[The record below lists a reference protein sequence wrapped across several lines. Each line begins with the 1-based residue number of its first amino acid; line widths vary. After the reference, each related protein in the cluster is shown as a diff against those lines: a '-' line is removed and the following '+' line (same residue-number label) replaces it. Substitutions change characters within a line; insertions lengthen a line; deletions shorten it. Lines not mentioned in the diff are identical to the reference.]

1 MYGKG
6 SGNNKFLEITNGA
19 AQSADLYACAVW
31 VVSNGGSWY
40 ESSIT
45 LSGSL
50 TAGASY
56 RLASSSADSALTSTA
71 DLTLSITWNGDD
83 AVGLA
88 CDKVLIDT
96 VGEAGDDPG
105 SAFSACGIGTATKD
119 HTLVHK
125 AGIDCMGQH

>member
-1 MYGKG
+1 MAGSVVALVRALAFLSSVSNVRFASGSTPAPTPARGLFVSMYGEG

-83 AVGLA
+83 AVGLR
-88 CDKVLIDT
+88 D
-96 VGEAGDDPG
+96 
-105 SAFSACGIGTATKD
+105 
-119 HTLVHK
+119 
-125 AGIDCMGQH
+125 